1 MIINAKIVLIISA
14 FFVIWKIHMKYN
26 RKNETSFN
34 ERRHHMLYFVAAIV
48 GLIVALFS
56 VYIMS
61 DQKFP
66 RIQTLFTSFFCGR
79 ANLFHACIPE
89 LTKKG

>member
-34 ERRHHMLYFVAAIV
+34 ERRHLMLYFVAAIV

-66 RIQTLFTSFFCGR
+66 RLQTLFTSFFVGGLIFFML
-79 ANLFHACIPE
+79 AFPN
-89 LTKKG
+89 

>member
-66 RIQTLFTSFFCGR
+66 RIQTLFTSFFAGGLIFFML
-79 ANLFHACIPE
+79 AFPN
-89 LTKKG
+89 

>member
-34 ERRHHMLYFVAAIV
+34 ERRHLMLYFVAAIV

-66 RIQTLFTSFFCGR
+66 RLQTLFTSFFAGGLIFFML
-79 ANLFHACIPE
+79 AFPN
-89 LTKKG
+89 

>member
-1 MIINAKIVLIISA
+1 MGQRMIINAKIVLIISA

-66 RIQTLFTSFFCGR
+66 RIQTLFTSFFAGGLIFFML
-79 ANLFHACIPE
+79 AFPN
-89 LTKKG
+89 